1 MTNTDKLNE
10 IFVKCKGAASVA
22 VNKAT
27 DMAVSS
33 SASISTSVKEMRE
46 KSALSSDTDR
56 DTSDCSPDD
65 DSPAAAE
72 AGESVLPGELSACIP
87 ADDTSAPSP
96 VVVIK
101 KCIYNKFDGFKAA
114 LHNRKLLITAGIMA
128 LVWFLL
134 TLLPA
139 LGINPVPVQLLS
151 FLTFAQGGLTG
162 GVPGFIGGLI
172 GKGLIAYF
180 VALLLTRGISF
191 GGIISSIKSFF
202 TKFTGGNWDLAS
214 ISPLLIG
221 GGLALFIYNFL
232 AGTSTLLNCMVG
244 IVAFIIAA
252 RALMNKSG
260 CIWNIF
266 GSVAAKHGRLD
277 SGVLTKLM
285 AGWAAGFILGIVLSI
300 FGGYLCYL
308 IGFILLVIG
317 AILMIVVT
325 RKEGVA
331 A

>member
-1 MTNTDKLNE
+1 MTNTDKLND
-10 IFVKCKGAASVA
+10 IFVKCKDATSSAVDKAAEM
-22 VNKAT
+22 VN
-27 DMAVSS
+27 SS
-33 SASISTSVKEMRE
+33 SASISTSVKERRE
-46 KSALSSDTDR
+46 KSASSLDTDK
-56 DTSDCSPDD
+56 DTCECSQDS
-65 DSPAAAE
+65 DSPAAAN
-72 AGESVLPGELSACIP
+72 AGESVLSGKLSACIP
-87 ADDTSAPSP
+87 ADETSAPSP

-101 KCIYNKFDGFKAA
+101 KCIHTKFDAFKSA

-180 VALLLTRGISF
+180 VALILTGGISA
-191 GGIISSIKSFF
+191 GGIISSIKSVF
-202 TKFTGGNWDLAS
+202 TKFSGGNWTPAS
-214 ISPLLIG
+214 ISPLLLG

-232 AGTSTLLNCMVG
+232 AGTSTLMNCMVG
-244 IVAFIIAA
+244 IVAFLVAA

-266 GSVAAKHGRLD
+266 GSIFARSGRIDTGL
-277 SGVLTKLM
+277 LTKIM
-285 AGWAAGFILGIVLSI
+285 AGWAAGFALGIILSI

-308 IGFILLVIG
+308 IGFILVVIG
-317 AILMIVVT
+317 AILMIAVT
-325 RKEGVA
+325 GKEGVSA
-331 A
+331 

>member
-10 IFVKCKGAASVA
+10 IFVNCKDAASA
-22 VNKAT
+22 AFNKAS
-27 DMAVSS
+27 DLAISS
-33 SASISTSVKEMRE
+33 SAGISASVKEMRE
-46 KSALSSDTDR
+46 KSELSMDTDK
-56 DTSDCSPDD
+56 DTSDCSQDG
-65 DSPAAAE
+65 DSPAAAK
-72 AGESVLPGELSACIP
+72 AGESVLSGELSACIP
-87 ADDTSAPSP
+87 ADETNAPSP
-96 VVVIK
+96 VTVIK
-101 KCIYNKFDGFKAA
+101 KCIHTKFDAFKSA

-139 LGINPVPVQLLS
+139 LGINPIPVQFFS

-162 GVPGFIGGLI
+162 GVQGFIGGLI

-180 VALLLTRGISF
+180 AALLLTGGISF

-202 TKFTGGNWDLAS
+202 TKFSGGTWNLAS

-260 CIWNIF
+260 CIWNLF
-266 GSVAAKHGRLD
+266 GSLSAKRSKID
-277 SGVLTKLM
+277 SGVLTKVM